1 MGAEPWSTLLAG
13 HRLPGVPTP
22 PKRVNWGNWG
32 TERGNNSPML
42 SRYWGYKESQGH
54 FSFHKPPEQLPCSCC
69 SLHRPHAAP
78 LFPLLRAFPAAHRG
92 FGRSQREARI
102 SRGSRFALRQ
112 RRSRRARDKSPAK
125 ALRVH
130 GHSWHLA
137 SPAACKLSHPDT
149 TPTNPTV
156 SSGCS
161 FFFSHELHH
170 LAHPQARGP
179 WPVPVEAANRAV
191 LPSPCVKSRDF
202 AFSWLAGCHPVTKAT
217 PEPSQPQNLSPAGH
231 SHTHGT
237 QHTTA
242 PIPQQLSPTPHHACP
257 PRSPGD
263 TFL

>member
-112 RRSRRARDKSPAK
+112 RGSRRAQDKSPAK

-149 TPTNPTV
+149 TPTNPTI

-161 FFFSHELHH
+161 FFLAMSSTTWHIPKAEAPGRCLWRQRTEPCCLLPALNPVTLHF
-170 LAHPQARGP
+170 PG
-179 WPVPVEAANRAV
+179 
-191 LPSPCVKSRDF
+191 
-202 AFSWLAGCHPVTKAT
+202 WLAAT
-217 PEPSQPQNLSPAGH
+217 P
-231 SHTHGT
+231 
-237 QHTTA
+237 
-242 PIPQQLSPTPHHACP
+242 
-257 PRSPGD
+257 
-263 TFL
+263 